1 MVPYF
6 YEIYMVL
13 LKNNGKHLPSTWQ
26 LMLSFVRGMFIYIDN
41 KTKIY
46 VMINIDYEFDTIKNY
61 VDDIPLQ
68 LPVRERMD

>member
-26 LMLSFVRGMFIYIDN
+26 PMLSSVRGMFIYIDI

-61 VDDIPLQ
+61 VDDISLQ
-68 LPVRERMD
+68 LPVRERVD